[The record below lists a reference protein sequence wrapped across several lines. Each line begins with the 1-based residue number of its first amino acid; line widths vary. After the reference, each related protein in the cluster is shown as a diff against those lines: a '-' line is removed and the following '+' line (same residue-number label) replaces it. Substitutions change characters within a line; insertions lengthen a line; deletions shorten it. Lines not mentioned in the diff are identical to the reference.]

1 MTRFEDIRSF
11 VERRF
16 SKDSHWLDGNC
27 FWFMHILKTRFP
39 DVEECYD
46 EIAGHFFVRTKDGIC
61 VDWSGVYEPL
71 CVSLVRDIKRYDPV
85 LWSRLVRD
93 CVD

>member
-1 MTRFEDIRSF
+1 
-11 VERRF
+11 
-16 SKDSHWLDGNC
+16 
-27 FWFMHILKTRFP
+27 MHILKTRFP

-71 CVSLVRDIKRYDPV
+71 
-85 LWSRLVRD
+85 SRELGSGY
-93 CVD
+93 